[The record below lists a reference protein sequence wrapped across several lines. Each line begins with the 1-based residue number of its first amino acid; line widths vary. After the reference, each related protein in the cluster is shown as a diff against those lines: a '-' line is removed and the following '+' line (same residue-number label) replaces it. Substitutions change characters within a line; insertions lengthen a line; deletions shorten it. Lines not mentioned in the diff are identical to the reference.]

1 MTRRFWRR
9 GQLFSFLLFLQAVLA
24 GVGMHARQPRVWLM
38 VLALAA
44 VLNLVGWLRAL
55 RIARAI
61 QDTPTSRVASAA
73 QGYVE
78 LHGRAQP
85 HEGQQL
91 LTPHTQLPCLWYR
104 YRVERRQGDKWQQ
117 VDSAESLAPFD
128 LEDGS
133 GRCVLEPAGAHIQ
146 TSHREVRREG
156 DLRHTEEIL
165 LKDDALYAIGAFH
178 SRSGADLHLDA
189 RLEEGE
195 LLAEWKQDQA
205 ELHRRFDLDG
215 DGGISPREW
224 TLARL
229 AARRE
234 VARQH
239 QELRAQGPRHFL
251 SRPGDGRPYLISNLP
266 PEAMGK
272 RYGWLAR
279 LFLALLLGCLGA
291 SAWLLKTMAGT

>member
-1 MTRRFWRR
+1 MTRRPWR

-24 GVGMHARQPRVWLM
+24 GLAMHLRQPQVWQG
-38 VLALAA
+38 VLAAA
-44 VLNLVGWLRAL
+44 ALVNVIGWLRAL

-104 YRVERRQGDKWQQ
+104 YRVERREGDKWQH

-133 GRCVLEPAGAHIQ
+133 GRCTLEPAGAHIQ
-146 TSHREVRREG
+146 TTHREVRRDG

-165 LKDDALYAIGAFH
+165 LKDDRLYAIGAFH
-178 SRSGADLHLDA
+178 SRGGADLVLDA
-189 RLEEGE
+189 HREVGE

-205 ELHRRFDLDG
+205 ELRRRFDLDG
-215 DGGISPREW
+215 DGDISPKEW
-224 TLARL
+224 ALARM

-234 VARQH
+234 ITRQH
-239 QELRAQGPRHFL
+239 QELRAQAPRHILF
-251 SRPGDGRPYLISNLP
+251 RPGDGRPYLISNLP
-266 PEAMGK
+266 PEAMGS
-272 RYGWLAR
+272 RYAWLAR
-279 LFLALLLGCLGA
+279 LFLGLLLACLAGL
-291 SAWLLKTMAGT
+291 AWLIKGVS